1 MRPYPRLQRRFGR
14 VYHKLPELR
23 LPLVLRWRLA
33 QDVGTRSA
41 SVDTSGAQISCSVA
55 NTTTGKGAG
64 DTGDGLMGGSGLQYL
79 IASNMH
85 LLSDAIYR
93 GFEVPILHELDSYK
107 EKTAE
112 NEASYKKEAN
122 EKSKELRKREAQH
135 LKLARQKR
143 RSMVPGLGA
152 H

>member
-1 MRPYPRLQRRFGR
+1 
-14 VYHKLPELR
+14 
-23 LPLVLRWRLA
+23 
-33 QDVGTRSA
+33 
-41 SVDTSGAQISCSVA
+41 
-55 NTTTGKGAG
+55 
-64 DTGDGLMGGSGLQYL
+64 MGGSGLQYL

-112 NEASYKKEAN
+112 SEALYKKEAN